1 MLKWQVRGEKKRK
14 QMKGL
19 IIGKTCTQLEFL
31 RSPCKPLEA
40 LKPEQQFIR
49 GMKGVEKGDKHVIP
63 TVLPTMPEGNLLVMG
78 NSCFSKG
85 VAEIACKQRPYKTA
99 RGHISAY
106 NMALVGIEAECSF
119 IHVS

>member
-63 TVLPTMPEGNLLVMG
+63 TVLPTMPEGRKFAG
-78 NSCFSKG
+78 G
-85 VAEIACKQRPYKTA
+85 GKQ
-99 RGHISAY
+99 
-106 NMALVGIEAECSF
+106 LF
-119 IHVS
+119 L